1 MAEGAA
7 LEMPC
12 TGNCTVGSNPTPS
25 AIFLELKCP
34 AVQRRKGQ
42 PVGEKGPVARR
53 RPKTAGEA
61 YSLYVEPAVEGANEA
76 NGSLSATGERLAVL
90 DGEVAV
96 PCNPQSATAG
106 LNSLSRAVRVE

>member
-1 MAEGAA
+1 
-7 LEMPC
+7 
-12 TGNCTVGSNPTPS
+12 
-25 AIFLELKCP
+25 
-34 AVQRRKGQ
+34 VQRRKGQ
-42 PVGEKGPVARR
+42 PIGEKGPVARR

-76 NGSLSATGERLAVL
+76 NGSLSAIGERRAVL

-106 LNSLSRAVRVE
+106 LNSLLRAVRVE